1 MEIERKYLMTELPFD
16 ISGMKKTEMEQSYI
30 SFFPTIRLRKED
42 SLYFLTTKGR
52 GDLAHEELELEISKE
67 EYIKLQEK
75 VEGNIIK
82 KTRYYIP
89 LMHDLVGE
97 FDVYHEDL
105 AGLFTI
111 EVEFSSIEEANSFQ
125 APDWFGMDVTYEK
138 KYKNA
143 CLAEFGDKA

>member
-1 MEIERKYLMTELPFD
+1 MEIERKYLMMEIPFD
-16 ISGMKKTEMEQSYI
+16 MTDMKRTEMEQSYI

-42 SLYFLTTKGR
+42 ALYFLTTKGR

-67 EYIKLQEK
+67 EYIKLQQK
-75 VEGNIIK
+75 TEGNIIK

-89 LMHDLVGE
+89 LEDNLIGE
-97 FDVYHEDL
+97 FDVYHDDL

-111 EVEFSSIEEANSFQ
+111 EVEFSSIEEANSFK
-125 APDWFGMDVTYEK
+125 APNWFGMDVTYEK

-143 CLAEFGDKA
+143 YLAEFGDKA